1 MCSMNSHT
9 FYRQNIGTAS
19 YFDLWPV
26 LFLIFDCRYSRYPT
40 SLCDFSRNPIRLCYF
55 FLDIKPTFEICSPI
69 SNLPLRCFPIY
80 NSSILFSRYQ
90 AYIRDLFPDIQLA
103 FAIFPD
109 IQMADSIFLD
119 IKPAF
124 EIIFPKSNLPL
135 RKSY

>member
-1 MCSMNSHT
+1 MNSHT

-26 LFLIFDCRYSRYPT
+26 LFLIFYCRYSRYPT
-40 SLCDFSRNPIRLCYF
+40 YLCDFSRNPIRRCYF

-69 SNLPLRCFPIY
+69 SNFSLRCFPIY